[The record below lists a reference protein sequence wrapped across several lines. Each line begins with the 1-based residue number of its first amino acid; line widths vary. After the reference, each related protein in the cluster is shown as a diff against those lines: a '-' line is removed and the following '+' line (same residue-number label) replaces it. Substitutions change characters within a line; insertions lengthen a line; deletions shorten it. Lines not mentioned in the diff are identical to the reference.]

1 MSYYNTNKLSGQD
14 LEDAIVRAKSQEK
27 QIELFMKANSD
38 KSYTPHDLQN
48 DFIEYNIV
56 FFITSVRRALTN
68 LTNDNILVKSEKT
81 VITDYGSRNHK
92 WRYNGKNES

>member
-1 MSYYNTNKLSGQD
+1 MSYYNTNKLSGKD
-14 LEDAIVRAKSQEK
+14 LETAINKAKSQEE
-27 QIELFMKANSD
+27 QIKVFMKANSD
-38 KSYTPHDLQN
+38 KSYTPHDLQH

-68 LTNDNILVKSEKT
+68 LTNDNILVKSDKT

>member
-1 MSYYNTNKLSGQD
+1 MSYYNTNKLSGKD
-14 LEDAIVRAKSQEK
+14 LETAINKAKSQEE
-27 QIELFMKANSD
+27 QIKVFMKANSN

-48 DFIEYNIV
+48 DFIEYNVV

-68 LTNDNILVKSEKT
+68 LTNDNILIKSEKT